1 MCAKHSPAAA
11 LQMQF
16 GSSYGADAHGL
27 RDFKRA
33 FLREL
38 KKVSIL
44 PKGQGDMARSRQSA
58 FDDLLQIAT
67 KLPWKVS
74 LGLAAL
80 SQGSLF
86 PRTRVGGF
94 G

>member
-1 MCAKHSPAAA
+1 
-11 LQMQF
+11 
-16 GSSYGADAHGL
+16 
-27 RDFKRA
+27 
-33 FLREL
+33 
-38 KKVSIL
+38 
-44 PKGQGDMARSRQSA
+44 MARSRQSA